1 MDQQRLDEIDLEQKL
16 KEMPKI
22 KGQQSKEIL
31 YNKIQ
36 HELNNTPKSRQNRSW
51 VIPSLALI
59 AALSV
64 VFIFIRSTNSTLF
77 DNADQIES
85 SEDSITSQ
93 ELDISGDTSEKSVDL
108 AETKINIESMLYYK
122 EFEQER
128 TFVLAVADQNYQYA
142 IPITLVDAA
151 STGEPNGYYNR
162 INSYVGDL
170 VVGAGIK
177 TFPFENIVFE
187 FIDNREKLFMT
198 VPNAYQFPHGSSNAN
213 MFQQMLDFMFT
224 PYGISEINV
233 QTELGG
239 PLDLGPYGVIDEFS
253 LREIKNQVYK
263 IYQYEDR
270 EKLLIP
276 TSVNEIV
283 SINEALTL
291 MQLDEGKYI
300 KAAIPKDAS
309 FNAKEN
315 GIDEIIISFSES
327 NQFSNNQR
335 TVSMIEAILITAKT
349 FGYTSVVF
357 DIPIDSDV
365 VGEYRLQESIPVPDG
380 VNPLVLH

>member
-1 MDQQRLDEIDLEQKL
+1 MDQQRLDEIDLEKKL
-16 KEMPKI
+16 NKMPKV
-22 KGQQSKEIL
+22 KDQQSKEIL

-36 HELNNTPKSRQNRSW
+36 QELNTTPKSKQNRSW

-64 VFIFIRSTNSTLF
+64 VFIFIRSTNTTLF

-85 SEDSITSQ
+85 SEDSFTSQ
-93 ELDISGDTSEKSVDL
+93 EQNISGDTSEESVGL
-108 AETKINIESMLYYK
+108 VETEVNIESMLYYH
-122 EFEQER
+122 EIEQEQ
-128 TFVLAVADQNYQYA
+128 TFTLTVADQNYQYA
-142 IPITLVDAA
+142 IPITLVDAS
-151 STGEPNGYYNR
+151 STGEPNDYYNR
-162 INSYVGDL
+162 INSYVEDL
-170 VVGAGIK
+170 VESVGIK
-177 TFPFENIVFE
+177 TFPFEDIVFE
-187 FIDNREKLFMT
+187 FIDNKEQLFMT
-198 VPNAYQFPHGSSNAN
+198 VPNAYQFPNGSSNAI

-233 QTELGG
+233 QTESAD
-239 PLDLGPYGVIDEFS
+239 PVDLGPYGVIDKFP
-253 LREIKNQVYK
+253 LRKITNQVYK
-263 IYQYEDR
+263 IYQYEDL

-291 MQLDEGKYI
+291 MQLDEGNYI
-300 KAAIPKDAS
+300 KAPIPKDVF
-309 FNAKEN
+309 FNAEDN
-315 GIDEIIISFSES
+315 GKDEMIISFSES

-335 TVSMIEAILITAKT
+335 TASMIEAILITAKT
-349 FGYTSVVF
+349 FGYSSVVF

-365 VGEYRLQESIPVPDG
+365 VGEYRLHESIPVPDG